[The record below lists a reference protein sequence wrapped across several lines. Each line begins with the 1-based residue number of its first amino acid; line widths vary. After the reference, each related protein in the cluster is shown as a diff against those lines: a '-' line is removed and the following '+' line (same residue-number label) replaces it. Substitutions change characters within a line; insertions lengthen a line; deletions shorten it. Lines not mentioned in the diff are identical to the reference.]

1 MRRHLAAAFV
11 CALALIGLAGCTSSA
26 SSTPP
31 RAADTS
37 STTPAPAPALSA
49 GQQATVTYCNHEKA
63 RITEPA
69 TLHGPAPVA
78 VYVHGGSWVSG
89 NFATGGFLIN
99 MIGPEL
105 SAQGFVVVSLD
116 YRLGPNAHWPDQ
128 VIDVKCA
135 IRYLRA
141 NAQELNIDSNEI
153 GAWGQSAGGH
163 LVALLGTAGPAAGWD
178 VGAYTDQSSKVQA
191 VVDMA
196 GPSDLLTLGNQG
208 DSFGV
213 AETFVSLLGRVPH
226 NQLGSELRAASPVT
240 YIGPGDPPFLLMHS
254 TDDEIVYPQQSQEM
268 SWDLGANNVPHELV
282 MVDGGGHEFD
292 NHGERPGEP
301 GIAKAVVQFFVR
313 TLVFH
318 QPLDTN
324 PNATTSTSSTSTS
337 TTSSPSTSADANASA
352 ARKKAHN

>member
-1 MRRHLAAAFV
+1 MRRHLAAASV
-11 CALALIGLAGCTSSA
+11 CALGLIGLASCTSSA

-31 RAADTS
+31 RPADTS

-49 GQQATVTYCNHEKA
+49 GQQATVTYCNNEKA
-63 RITEPA
+63 RITEPS

-89 NFATGGFLIN
+89 NFGTGGFLIN

-105 SAQGFVVVSLD
+105 SDQGFVVVSLN
-116 YRLGPNAHWPDQ
+116 YRLGPKAHWPDQ
-128 VIDVKCA
+128 IIDVKCA

-141 NAQELNIDSNEI
+141 NAHAFDIDPNEV

-163 LVALLGTAGPAAGWD
+163 LVALLGTAGPSAGWD
-178 VGAYTDQSSKVQA
+178 VGEYTDQSSKVQA

-196 GPSDLLTLGNQG
+196 GPSDLLTMGNQG

-226 NQLGSELRAASPVT
+226 KQLGADLRAASPVT
-240 YIGPGDPPFLLMHS
+240 YITPGDPPFLLMHS

-268 SWDLGANNVPHELV
+268 SWDLGANNVPHEFV
-282 MVDGGGHEFD
+282 MVSGGGHEFD
-292 NHGERPGEP
+292 NSGERPGEQ

-318 QPLDTN
+318 QPLDN
-324 PNATTSTSSTSTS
+324 ASPNASPTSST
-337 TTSSPSTSADANASA
+337 TTSSPDTNASA
-352 ARKKAHN
+352 SG